1 MKIYGKCDWCGKPN
15 CEYKLIGVNETT
27 KRFYCSEDCEMEL
40 RHQYYTEKRKSDNR
54 YYSNIPQYDDDDGW
68 GY

>member
-1 MKIYGKCDWCGKPN
+1 MTGRCCNCGKPN
-15 CEYKLIGVNETT
+15 SKFDYIGVEV
-27 KRFYCSEDCEMEL
+27 KMFYCSEACREQLLHE
-40 RHQYYTEKRKSDNR
+40 YYESKRKADEA

>member
-1 MKIYGKCDWCGKPN
+1 MCTGRCSNCGAPN
-15 CEYKLIGVNETT
+15 SKFDYIGVRV
-27 KRFYCSEDCEMEL
+27 KRFYCSEECRKEL
-40 RHQYYTEKRKSDNR
+40 LHEYYKEKEKADNE

>member
-1 MKIYGKCDWCGKPN
+1 MTGRCSCCGKPN
-15 CEYKLIGVNETT
+15 SNFDYIGVHV
-27 KRFYCSEDCEMEL
+27 KRFYCSEACREQLLYE
-40 RHQYYTEKRKSDNR
+40 YYEEKKRRDNE

>member
-1 MKIYGKCDWCGKPN
+1 MELNGRCSCCGRPDSKFD
-15 CEYKLIGVNETT
+15 YIGVRV
-27 KRFYCSEDCEMEL
+27 KRFYCSERCRQEL
-40 RHQYYTEKRKSDNR
+40 LHEYYEEKAKADNE